1 MQSNNKKK
9 KVKRFSSF
17 LNNKMDFILLI
28 TVLVLLSLGVIMVLS
43 ASAPSALSTTGKSY
57 TFFIKQFGC
66 AIVGIVLMLFISKID
81 YRFYK
86 KYYWIVYI
94 FSVLI
99 LLLVLVPGLGR
110 EVKGARRWINIP
122 LLGQFQPSEISKI
135 GLIIFYAGYL
145 SDHKEDLKDFWR
157 GFVKSMIFLVPPVA
171 ILYFIQNHLSVSI
184 VIVTVSSVMMLMA
197 GCRLLHFLAGG
208 AVLAGGA
215 ALILIKIMQGTSGE
229 DGSFRLARIQ
239 TFFDP
244 WSDAT
249 GTGYQMVQSLYA
261 IGSGGI
267 FGRGLGQSR
276 QKYLWLPEAQNDF
289 IFSVLGEELGIV
301 GTVTV
306 LALFSFF
313 IYRGYRIAITARD
326 MYGSLLA
333 TGITSAFA
341 LQILVNIAVVT
352 CTVPVT
358 GMPLPFFS
366 YGGTALF
373 INLCAMGILLNIS
386 RTCRKN

>member
-1 MQSNNKKK
+1 MKKLKLITDGSENNEKDTK
-9 KVKRFSSF
+9 
-17 LNNKMDFILLI
+17 NNLDFGMLITIIILLCAGI
-28 TVLVLLSLGVIMVLS
+28 VMVAS
-43 ASAPSALSTTGKSY
+43 ASSYYALSNYNNSNY
-57 TFFIKQFGC
+57 FLVRQLFF
-66 AIVGIVLMLFISKID
+66 GIIGFIFMIIISNID
-81 YRFYK
+81 YKRYK
-86 KYYWIVYI
+86 KWGYLFYI
-94 FSVLI
+94 ICLV
-99 LLLVLVPGLGR
+99 LLVLVLTP
-110 EVKGARRWINIP
+110 
-122 LLGQFQPSEISKI
+122 LGQTRNGAKRWLGFGALVFQPSEIMKI
-135 GLIIFYAGYL
+135 GLVIGMSTYLSLNYKKLTSFKGYIIPVLMLLLVVIVMFMQKHLSGTIVMFVAACSIIFVSGIKVKARYIIAGIIAAAAML
-145 SDHKEDLKDFWR
+145 AVF
-157 GFVKSMIFLVPPVA
+157 IFMP
-171 ILYFIQNHLSVSI
+171 SGDS
-184 VIVTVSSVMMLMA
+184 TESS
-197 GCRLLHFLAGG
+197 
-208 AVLAGGA
+208 
-215 ALILIKIMQGTSGE
+215 
-229 DGSFRLARIQ
+229 GSFRLDRIVSFLNPEEDIKGGNWQ
-239 TFFDP
+239 
-244 WSDAT
+244 AA
-249 GTGYQMVQSLYA
+249 QSLYA

-289 IFSVLGEELGIV
+289 IFSVLGEELGLV

>member
-1 MQSNNKKK
+1 MKKLKLITDGSENNEKDTK
-9 KVKRFSSF
+9 
-17 LNNKMDFILLI
+17 NNLDFGMLITIIILLCAGI
-28 TVLVLLSLGVIMVLS
+28 VMVAS
-43 ASAPSALSTTGKSY
+43 ASSYYALSNYNNSNY
-57 TFFIKQFGC
+57 FLVRQLFF
-66 AIVGIVLMLFISKID
+66 GIIGFIFMIIISNID
-81 YRFYK
+81 YKRYK
-86 KYYWIVYI
+86 KWGYLFYI
-94 FSVLI
+94 ICLV
-99 LLLVLVPGLGR
+99 LLVLVLTPFGQTRNGAKRWLGF
-110 EVKGARRWINIP
+110 GA
-122 LLGQFQPSEISKI
+122 LVFQPSEIMKI
-135 GLIIFYAGYL
+135 GLVIGMSTYLSLNYKKLNSFKGYIIPILMLFLVVIVMFMQKHLSGTIVMFVAACSIIFVSGI
-145 SDHKEDLKDFWR
+145 K
-157 GFVKSMIFLVPPVA
+157 VKARYI
-171 ILYFIQNHLSVSI
+171 I
-184 VIVTVSSVMMLMA
+184 
-197 GCRLLHFLAGG
+197 AGG
-208 AVLAGGA
+208 IAAAAMLAVF
-215 ALILIKIMQGTSGE
+215 IFMPSGDSTE
-229 DGSFRLARIQ
+229 SSGSFRLDRIVSFLNPEEDIKGGNWQ
-239 TFFDP
+239 
-244 WSDAT
+244 AA
-249 GTGYQMVQSLYA
+249 QSLYA

-289 IFSVLGEELGIV
+289 IFSVLGEELGLV

>member
-1 MQSNNKKK
+1 MKKLKLITDGSENNEKDTK
-9 KVKRFSSF
+9 
-17 LNNKMDFILLI
+17 NNLDFGMLITIIILLCAGI
-28 TVLVLLSLGVIMVLS
+28 VMVAS
-43 ASAPSALSTTGKSY
+43 ASSYYALSNYNNSNY
-57 TFFIKQFGC
+57 FLVRQLFF
-66 AIVGIVLMLFISKID
+66 GIIGFIFMIIISNID
-81 YRFYK
+81 YKRYK
-86 KYYWIVYI
+86 KWGYLFYI
-94 FSVLI
+94 ICLV
-99 LLLVLVPGLGR
+99 LLVLVLTP
-110 EVKGARRWINIP
+110 
-122 LLGQFQPSEISKI
+122 LGQTRNGAKRWLGFGALVFQPSEIMKI
-135 GLIIFYAGYL
+135 GLVIGMSTYLSLNYKKLTSFKGYIIPILMLLLVVIVMFMQKHLSGTIVMFVAACSIIFVSGIKVKARYIIAGIIAAAAML
-145 SDHKEDLKDFWR
+145 AVF
-157 GFVKSMIFLVPPVA
+157 IFMP
-171 ILYFIQNHLSVSI
+171 SGDS
-184 VIVTVSSVMMLMA
+184 TESS
-197 GCRLLHFLAGG
+197 
-208 AVLAGGA
+208 
-215 ALILIKIMQGTSGE
+215 
-229 DGSFRLARIQ
+229 GSFRLDRIVSFLNPEEDIKGGNWQ
-239 TFFDP
+239 
-244 WSDAT
+244 AA
-249 GTGYQMVQSLYA
+249 QSLYA
-261 IGSGGI
+261 IGSGGV

-289 IFSVLGEELGIV
+289 IFSVLGEELGLV

-373 INLCAMGILLNIS
+373 INLCVMGILLNIS

>member
-1 MQSNNKKK
+1 MKKLKLITDGSENNEKDTK
-9 KVKRFSSF
+9 
-17 LNNKMDFILLI
+17 NNLDFGMLITIIILLCAGI
-28 TVLVLLSLGVIMVLS
+28 VMVAS
-43 ASAPSALSTTGKSY
+43 ASSYYALSNYNNSNY
-57 TFFIKQFGC
+57 FLVRQLFF
-66 AIVGIVLMLFISKID
+66 GIIGFIFMIIISNID
-81 YRFYK
+81 YKRYK
-86 KYYWIVYI
+86 KWGYLFYI
-94 FSVLI
+94 ICLV
-99 LLLVLVPGLGR
+99 LLVLVLTP
-110 EVKGARRWINIP
+110 
-122 LLGQFQPSEISKI
+122 LGQTRNGAKRWLGFGALVFQPSEIMKI
-135 GLIIFYAGYL
+135 GLVIGMSTYLSLNYKKLNSFKGYIIPILMLLLVVVVMFMQKHLSGTIVMFVAACSIIFVSGI
-145 SDHKEDLKDFWR
+145 K
-157 GFVKSMIFLVPPVA
+157 VKARYI
-171 ILYFIQNHLSVSI
+171 I
-184 VIVTVSSVMMLMA
+184 
-197 GCRLLHFLAGG
+197 AGG
-208 AVLAGGA
+208 IAAAAMLAVF
-215 ALILIKIMQGTSGE
+215 IFMPSGDSTE
-229 DGSFRLARIQ
+229 SSGSFRLDRIVSFLNPEEDIKGGNWQ
-239 TFFDP
+239 
-244 WSDAT
+244 AA
-249 GTGYQMVQSLYA
+249 QSLYA

-289 IFSVLGEELGIV
+289 IFSVLGEELGLV

>member
-1 MQSNNKKK
+1 MKKLKLITDGSENNEKDTK
-9 KVKRFSSF
+9 
-17 LNNKMDFILLI
+17 NNLDFGMLITIIILLCAGI
-28 TVLVLLSLGVIMVLS
+28 VMVAS
-43 ASAPSALSTTGKSY
+43 ASSYYALSNYNNSNY
-57 TFFIKQFGC
+57 FLVRQLFF
-66 AIVGIVLMLFISKID
+66 GIIGFIFMIIISNID
-81 YRFYK
+81 YKRYK
-86 KYYWIVYI
+86 KWGYLFYI
-94 FSVLI
+94 ICLV
-99 LLLVLVPGLGR
+99 LLVLVLTP
-110 EVKGARRWINIP
+110 
-122 LLGQFQPSEISKI
+122 LGQTRNGAKRWLGFGALVFQPSEIMKI
-135 GLIIFYAGYL
+135 GLVIGMSTYLSLNYKKLNSFKGYIIPILMLLLVVVVMFMQKHLSGTIVMFVAACSIIFVSGI
-145 SDHKEDLKDFWR
+145 K
-157 GFVKSMIFLVPPVA
+157 VKARYI
-171 ILYFIQNHLSVSI
+171 I
-184 VIVTVSSVMMLMA
+184 
-197 GCRLLHFLAGG
+197 AGG
-208 AVLAGGA
+208 IAAAAMLAVF
-215 ALILIKIMQGTSGE
+215 IFMPSGDSTE
-229 DGSFRLARIQ
+229 SSGSFRLDRIVSFLNPEEDIKGGNWQ
-239 TFFDP
+239 
-244 WSDAT
+244 AA
-249 GTGYQMVQSLYA
+249 QSLYA

-289 IFSVLGEELGIV
+289 IFSVLGEELGLV

-313 IYRGYRIAITARD
+313 IYRGYRIAITAKD

>member
-1 MQSNNKKK
+1 MKKLKLITDGSENNEKDTK
-9 KVKRFSSF
+9 
-17 LNNKMDFILLI
+17 NNLDFGMLITIIILLCAGI
-28 TVLVLLSLGVIMVLS
+28 VMVAS
-43 ASAPSALSTTGKSY
+43 ASSYYALSNYNNSNY
-57 TFFIKQFGC
+57 FLVRQLFF
-66 AIVGIVLMLFISKID
+66 GIIGFIFMIIISNID
-81 YRFYK
+81 YKRYK
-86 KYYWIVYI
+86 KWGYLFYI
-94 FSVLI
+94 ICLV
-99 LLLVLVPGLGR
+99 LLVLVLTP
-110 EVKGARRWINIP
+110 
-122 LLGQFQPSEISKI
+122 LGQTRNGAKRWLGFGALVFQPSEIMKI
-135 GLIIFYAGYL
+135 GLVIGMSTYLSLNYKKLTSFKGYIIPILMLLLVVIVMFMQKHLSGTIVMFVAACSIIFVSGIKVKARYIIAGIIAAAAML
-145 SDHKEDLKDFWR
+145 AVF
-157 GFVKSMIFLVPPVA
+157 IFMP
-171 ILYFIQNHLSVSI
+171 SCDS
-184 VIVTVSSVMMLMA
+184 TESS
-197 GCRLLHFLAGG
+197 
-208 AVLAGGA
+208 
-215 ALILIKIMQGTSGE
+215 
-229 DGSFRLARIQ
+229 GSFRLDRIVSFLNPEEDIKGGNWQ
-239 TFFDP
+239 
-244 WSDAT
+244 AA
-249 GTGYQMVQSLYA
+249 QSLYA

-289 IFSVLGEELGIV
+289 IFSVLGEELGLV

>member
-1 MQSNNKKK
+1 MKKLKLITDGSENNEKDTK
-9 KVKRFSSF
+9 
-17 LNNKMDFILLI
+17 NNLDFGMLITIIILLCAGI
-28 TVLVLLSLGVIMVLS
+28 VMVAS
-43 ASAPSALSTTGKSY
+43 ASSYYALSNYNNSNY
-57 TFFIKQFGC
+57 FLVRQLFF
-66 AIVGIVLMLFISKID
+66 GIIGFIFMIIISNID
-81 YRFYK
+81 YKRYK
-86 KYYWIVYI
+86 KWGYLFYI
-94 FSVLI
+94 ICLV
-99 LLLVLVPGLGR
+99 LLVLVLTP
-110 EVKGARRWINIP
+110 
-122 LLGQFQPSEISKI
+122 LGQTRNGAKRWLGFGALVFQPSEIMKI
-135 GLIIFYAGYL
+135 GLVIGMSTYLSLNYKKLTSFKGYIIPILMLLLVVIVMFMQKHLSGTIVMFVAACSIIFVSGIKVKARYIIAGIIAAAAML
-145 SDHKEDLKDFWR
+145 AVF
-157 GFVKSMIFLVPPVA
+157 IFMP
-171 ILYFIQNHLSVSI
+171 
-184 VIVTVSSVMMLMA
+184 
-197 GCRLLHFLAGG
+197 
-208 AVLAGGA
+208 
-215 ALILIKIMQGTSGE
+215 SGDSTE
-229 DGSFRLARIQ
+229 PSGSFRLDRIVSFLNPEEDIKGGNWQ
-239 TFFDP
+239 
-244 WSDAT
+244 AA
-249 GTGYQMVQSLYA
+249 QSLYA

-289 IFSVLGEELGIV
+289 IFSVLGEELGLV

>member
-1 MQSNNKKK
+1 MKKLKLITDGSENNEKDTK
-9 KVKRFSSF
+9 
-17 LNNKMDFILLI
+17 NNLDFGMLITIIILLCAGI
-28 TVLVLLSLGVIMVLS
+28 VMVAS
-43 ASAPSALSTTGKSY
+43 ASSYYALSNYNNSNY
-57 TFFIKQFGC
+57 FLVRQLFF
-66 AIVGIVLMLFISKID
+66 GIIGFIFMIIISNID
-81 YRFYK
+81 YKRYK
-86 KYYWIVYI
+86 KWGYLFYI
-94 FSVLI
+94 ICLV
-99 LLLVLVPGLGR
+99 LLVLVLTP
-110 EVKGARRWINIP
+110 
-122 LLGQFQPSEISKI
+122 LGQTRNGAKRWLGFGALVFQPSEIMKI
-135 GLIIFYAGYL
+135 GLVIGMSTYLSLNYKKLASFKGYIIPILMLLLVVIVMFMQKHLSGTIVMFVAACSIIFVSGIKVKARYIIAGIIAAAAML
-145 SDHKEDLKDFWR
+145 AVF
-157 GFVKSMIFLVPPVA
+157 IFMP
-171 ILYFIQNHLSVSI
+171 SGDS
-184 VIVTVSSVMMLMA
+184 TESS
-197 GCRLLHFLAGG
+197 
-208 AVLAGGA
+208 
-215 ALILIKIMQGTSGE
+215 
-229 DGSFRLARIQ
+229 GSFRLDRIVSFLNPEEDIKGGNWQ
-239 TFFDP
+239 
-244 WSDAT
+244 AA
-249 GTGYQMVQSLYA
+249 QSLYA

-289 IFSVLGEELGIV
+289 IFSVLGEELGLV

>member
-1 MQSNNKKK
+1 MKKLKLITDGSENNEKDTK
-9 KVKRFSSF
+9 
-17 LNNKMDFILLI
+17 NNLDFGMLITIIILLCAGI
-28 TVLVLLSLGVIMVLS
+28 VMVAS
-43 ASAPSALSTTGKSY
+43 ASSYYALSNYNNSNY
-57 TFFIKQFGC
+57 FLVRQLFF
-66 AIVGIVLMLFISKID
+66 GIIGFIFMIIISNID
-81 YRFYK
+81 YK
-86 KYYWIVYI
+86 KYKKWGYLFYI
-94 FSVLI
+94 ICLV
-99 LLLVLVPGLGR
+99 LLVLVLTPFGQTRNGAKRWLGF
-110 EVKGARRWINIP
+110 GA
-122 LLGQFQPSEISKI
+122 LVFQPSEIMKI
-135 GLIIFYAGYL
+135 GLVIGMSTYLSLNYKKLNSFKGYIIPILMLFLVVIVMFMQKHLSGTIVMFVAACSIIFVSGI
-145 SDHKEDLKDFWR
+145 K
-157 GFVKSMIFLVPPVA
+157 VKARYI
-171 ILYFIQNHLSVSI
+171 I
-184 VIVTVSSVMMLMA
+184 
-197 GCRLLHFLAGG
+197 AGG
-208 AVLAGGA
+208 IAAAAMLAVF
-215 ALILIKIMQGTSGE
+215 IFMPSGDSTE
-229 DGSFRLARIQ
+229 SSGSFRLDRIVSFLNPEEDIKGGNWQ
-239 TFFDP
+239 
-244 WSDAT
+244 AA
-249 GTGYQMVQSLYA
+249 QSLYA

-289 IFSVLGEELGIV
+289 IFSVLGEELGLV

-306 LALFSFF
+306 LSLFSFF

-326 MYGSLLA
+326 MYGSLIA

>member
-1 MQSNNKKK
+1 MKKLKLITDGSENNEKDTK
-9 KVKRFSSF
+9 
-17 LNNKMDFILLI
+17 NNLDFGMLITIIILLCAGI
-28 TVLVLLSLGVIMVLS
+28 VMVAS
-43 ASAPSALSTTGKSY
+43 ASSYYALSNYNNSNY
-57 TFFIKQFGC
+57 FLVRQLFF
-66 AIVGIVLMLFISKID
+66 GIIGFIFMIIISNID
-81 YRFYK
+81 YKRYK
-86 KYYWIVYI
+86 KWGYLFYI
-94 FSVLI
+94 ICLV
-99 LLLVLVPGLGR
+99 LLVLVLTP
-110 EVKGARRWINIP
+110 
-122 LLGQFQPSEISKI
+122 LGQTRNGAKRWLGFGALVFQPSEIMKI
-135 GLIIFYAGYL
+135 GLVIGMSTYLSLNYKKLNSFKGYIIPILMLLLVVIVMFMQKHLSGTIVMFVAACSIIFVSGIKVKARYIIAGIIAAAAML
-145 SDHKEDLKDFWR
+145 AVF
-157 GFVKSMIFLVPPVA
+157 IFMP
-171 ILYFIQNHLSVSI
+171 
-184 VIVTVSSVMMLMA
+184 
-197 GCRLLHFLAGG
+197 
-208 AVLAGGA
+208 
-215 ALILIKIMQGTSGE
+215 SGDSTE
-229 DGSFRLARIQ
+229 SGGSFRLDRIVSFLNPEEDIKGGNWQ
-239 TFFDP
+239 
-244 WSDAT
+244 AA
-249 GTGYQMVQSLYA
+249 QSLYA

-289 IFSVLGEELGIV
+289 IFSVLGEELGLV

-358 GMPLPFFS
+358 GMSLPFFS
-366 YGGTALF
+366 SGGTALF

>member
-1 MQSNNKKK
+1 MKKLKLITDGSENNEKDTK
-9 KVKRFSSF
+9 
-17 LNNKMDFILLI
+17 NNLDFGMLITIIILLCAGI
-28 TVLVLLSLGVIMVLS
+28 VMVAS
-43 ASAPSALSTTGKSY
+43 ASSYYALSNYNNSNY
-57 TFFIKQFGC
+57 FLVRQLFF
-66 AIVGIVLMLFISKID
+66 GIID
-81 YRFYK
+81 YKRYK
-86 KYYWIVYI
+86 KWGYLFYI
-94 FSVLI
+94 ICLV
-99 LLLVLVPGLGR
+99 LLVLVLTP
-110 EVKGARRWINIP
+110 
-122 LLGQFQPSEISKI
+122 LGQTRNGAKRWLGFGALVFQPSEIMKI
-135 GLIIFYAGYL
+135 GLVIGMSTYLSLNYKKLTSFKGYIIPILMLLLVVIVMFMQKHLSGTIVMFVAACSIIFVSGIKVKARYIIAGIIAAAAML
-145 SDHKEDLKDFWR
+145 AVF
-157 GFVKSMIFLVPPVA
+157 IFMP
-171 ILYFIQNHLSVSI
+171 SGDS
-184 VIVTVSSVMMLMA
+184 TESS
-197 GCRLLHFLAGG
+197 
-208 AVLAGGA
+208 
-215 ALILIKIMQGTSGE
+215 
-229 DGSFRLARIQ
+229 GSFRLDRIVSFLNPEEDIKGGNWQ
-239 TFFDP
+239 
-244 WSDAT
+244 AA
-249 GTGYQMVQSLYA
+249 QSLYA

-289 IFSVLGEELGIV
+289 IFSVLGEELGLV

>member
-1 MQSNNKKK
+1 MKKLKLITDGSENNEKDTK
-9 KVKRFSSF
+9 
-17 LNNKMDFILLI
+17 NNLDFGMLITIIILLCAGI
-28 TVLVLLSLGVIMVLS
+28 VMVAS
-43 ASAPSALSTTGKSY
+43 ASSYYALSNYNNSNY
-57 TFFIKQFGC
+57 FLVRQLFF
-66 AIVGIVLMLFISKID
+66 GIIGFIFMIIISNID
-81 YRFYK
+81 YKRYK
-86 KYYWIVYI
+86 KWGYLFYI
-94 FSVLI
+94 ICLV
-99 LLLVLVPGLGR
+99 LLVLVLTP
-110 EVKGARRWINIP
+110 
-122 LLGQFQPSEISKI
+122 LGQTRNGAKRWLGFGALVFQPSEIMKI
-135 GLIIFYAGYL
+135 GLVIGMSTYLSLNYKKLTSFKGYIIPILMLFLVVIVMFMQKHLSGTIVMFVAACSIIFVSGIKVRARYIIAGIIAAAAML
-145 SDHKEDLKDFWR
+145 AVF
-157 GFVKSMIFLVPPVA
+157 IFMP
-171 ILYFIQNHLSVSI
+171 SGDS
-184 VIVTVSSVMMLMA
+184 TESS
-197 GCRLLHFLAGG
+197 
-208 AVLAGGA
+208 
-215 ALILIKIMQGTSGE
+215 
-229 DGSFRLARIQ
+229 GSFRLDRIVSFLNPEEDIKGGNWQ
-239 TFFDP
+239 
-244 WSDAT
+244 AA
-249 GTGYQMVQSLYA
+249 QSLYA

-289 IFSVLGEELGIV
+289 IFSVLGEELGLV

>member
-1 MQSNNKKK
+1 MKKLKLITDGSENNEKDTK
-9 KVKRFSSF
+9 
-17 LNNKMDFILLI
+17 NNLDFGMLITIIILLCAGI
-28 TVLVLLSLGVIMVLS
+28 VMVAS
-43 ASAPSALSTTGKSY
+43 ASSYYALSNYNNSNY
-57 TFFIKQFGC
+57 FLVRQLFF
-66 AIVGIVLMLFISKID
+66 GIIGFIFMIIISNID
-81 YRFYK
+81 YKRYK
-86 KYYWIVYI
+86 KWGYLFYI
-94 FSVLI
+94 ICLV
-99 LLLVLVPGLGR
+99 LLVLVLTP
-110 EVKGARRWINIP
+110 
-122 LLGQFQPSEISKI
+122 LGQTRNGAKRWLGFDALVFQPSEIMKLGLVI
-135 GLIIFYAGYL
+135 GMSTYLSLNYKKLNSFKGYIIPILMLLLVVIVMFMQKHLSGTIVMFVAACSIIFVSGIKVKARYIIAGIIAAAAML
-145 SDHKEDLKDFWR
+145 AVF
-157 GFVKSMIFLVPPVA
+157 IFMP
-171 ILYFIQNHLSVSI
+171 
-184 VIVTVSSVMMLMA
+184 
-197 GCRLLHFLAGG
+197 
-208 AVLAGGA
+208 
-215 ALILIKIMQGTSGE
+215 SGDSTE
-229 DGSFRLARIQ
+229 SGGSFRLDRIVSFLNPEEDIKGGNWQ
-239 TFFDP
+239 
-244 WSDAT
+244 AA
-249 GTGYQMVQSLYA
+249 QSLYA

-289 IFSVLGEELGIV
+289 IFSVLGEELGLV

>member
-1 MQSNNKKK
+1 MKKLKLITDGSENNEKDTK
-9 KVKRFSSF
+9 
-17 LNNKMDFILLI
+17 NNLDFGMLITIIILLCAGI
-28 TVLVLLSLGVIMVLS
+28 VMVAS
-43 ASAPSALSTTGKSY
+43 ASSYYALSNYNNSNY
-57 TFFIKQFGC
+57 FLVRQLFF
-66 AIVGIVLMLFISKID
+66 GIIGFIFMIIISNID
-81 YRFYK
+81 YKRYK
-86 KYYWIVYI
+86 KWGYLFYI
-94 FSVLI
+94 ICLV
-99 LLLVLVPGLGR
+99 LLVLVLTP
-110 EVKGARRWINIP
+110 
-122 LLGQFQPSEISKI
+122 LGQTRNGAKRWLGFGALVFQPSEIMKI
-135 GLIIFYAGYL
+135 GLVIGMSTYLSLNYKKLTSFKGYIIPILMLLLVVIVMFMQKHLSGTIVMFVAACSIIFVSGIKVKARYIIAGIIAAAAML
-145 SDHKEDLKDFWR
+145 AVF
-157 GFVKSMIFLVPPVA
+157 IFMP
-171 ILYFIQNHLSVSI
+171 SGDS
-184 VIVTVSSVMMLMA
+184 TESS
-197 GCRLLHFLAGG
+197 
-208 AVLAGGA
+208 
-215 ALILIKIMQGTSGE
+215 
-229 DGSFRLARIQ
+229 GSFRLDRIVSFLNPEEDIKGENWQ
-239 TFFDP
+239 
-244 WSDAT
+244 AA
-249 GTGYQMVQSLYA
+249 QSLYA

-289 IFSVLGEELGIV
+289 IFSVLGEELGLV